1 MKVLIVEDNLMW
13 SERLR
18 RGAAALGHQ
27 AIVSAEGRCDA
38 TPDLALVNLGLR
50 KADAGAI
57 VRSLK
62 ARGVRVI
69 GHAGH
74 KEKDLLATG
83 EAAGCDRIVSNGT
96 LAARLADVLNLANIR
111 D

>member
-27 AIVSAEGRCDA
+27 ATVSPDGTSEAV
-38 TPDLALVNLGLR
+38 PDLALVNLGLR
-50 KADAGAI
+50 QGNAAAI
-57 VRSLK
+57 IRSLK
-62 ARGVRVI
+62 ARGVRVV

-74 KEKDLLATG
+74 KEKDLLAAG
-83 EAAGCDRIVSNGT
+83 EAAGCDRVVSNGT
-96 LAARLADVLNLANIR
+96 LAARLPEVLSQAGTPH
-111 D
+111 